1 MITTLKS
8 IVSCE
13 VWVWGIVSKEIFL
26 GVHSLNH
33 VNVPQHMK
41 SLQRLEYVSSLCKS
55 VSISPKTKGRDN
67 NNVIGHV

>member
-26 GVHSLNH
+26 GVHSLNNIWK
-33 VNVPQHMK
+33 VYKDLNMCQVFAKVYQLAQKLRGGTIIM
-41 SLQRLEYVSSLCKS
+41 
-55 VSISPKTKGRDN
+55 
-67 NNVIGHV
+67 